1 MLNVNFEGKNVV
13 GSLQSEGI
21 VLTVNPE
28 AYDEQAEAEVMSAI
42 AELLAFYQFKNKQ
55 PHDQK
60 AAPKDKIKLNI
71 KKKTACEANKEVIE
85 KADTMNPADLV
96 ITEGACQGK
105 TFKEAFAAEG
115 IRSIEFLANYAK
127 DESMKAAA
135 AQFINELEA

>member
-1 MLNVNFEGKNVV
+1 MLNVNFEGKKVV

-55 PHDQK
+55 PQDQK
-60 AAPKDKIKLNI
+60 AAPKEKIKLNI
-71 KKKTACEANKEVIE
+71 KKKTACEANKEVTA
-85 KADTMNPADLV
+85 KAVTMNPADLV

-127 DESMKAAA
+127 DETMKATA

>member
-1 MLNVNFEGKNVV
+1 MLNVNFEGKNVA

-60 AAPKDKIKLNI
+60 AAPKEQIKQDI
-71 KKKTACEANKEVIE
+71 KKKAEIEPTKEVAVKE
-85 KADTMNPADLV
+85 VTMKPADVV

-105 TFKEAFAAEG
+105 TFNEAFAAEG

-127 DESMKAAA
+127 DETMKATA

>member
-21 VLTVNPE
+21 VLTINPE
-28 AYDEQAEAEVMSAI
+28 AYDEQIEAEVMSAV

-60 AAPKDKIKLNI
+60 AAPKEKIKLNV
-71 KKKTACEANKEVIE
+71 KKKDSCEANKEVTA
-85 KADTMNPADLV
+85 KAVTMNPADLV

-127 DESMKAAA
+127 DEIMKATA